1 MERAFELIQAY
12 CFLVWDIYSAYCEK
26 TEFWPTPLVI
36 ALPLAVGFALY
47 AILPYFVF
55 MLIFSAITVPLMS
68 MFATFMIFGM
78 ATIKSRR

>member
-26 TEFWPTPLVI
+26 TEFWPAPLVI
-36 ALPLAVGFALY
+36 ALPFAVGFVLH

-55 MLIFSAITVPLMS
+55 MLIVSAIAVPLMT
-68 MFATFMIFGM
+68 MLATFMIFGM